1 MSDWEERDDSGET
14 QDELV
19 FAEENTEPLVSDGA
33 TSEVERETSSLS
45 NQGEDGFGSL
55 LNEKRKGWTA
65 GGSFLRMRFVT
76 GFCSYTQSD
85 PPSSLAHG
93 VQGFFA
99 SHLC

>member
-1 MSDWEERDDSGET
+1 LDLFDREEWDDPGET
-14 QDELV
+14 WDEFV
-19 FAEENTEPLVSDGA
+19 FVNDVI
-33 TSEVERETSSLS
+33 SEVEMEASSLS
-45 NQGEDGFGSL
+45 NQEGEPDGLDSL

-85 PPSSLAHG
+85 PPSRLAHG

-99 SHLC
+99 SHLCS